1 MCVRVKLKIP
11 TKTNT
16 MIYGFTVL
24 EILLMGSA
32 VGVFLLVLVLIIMTQ
47 QSSSD
52 QKPSVGFDDTL
63 DDLPEKSV
71 ASPRSMDMRAPEKPA
86 APKEEMSAPSTEE
99 VEPITELLEQEE
111 VVESPKKLA
120 IKEEVTVAQTVVKP
134 VQSTPEEIEE
144 SDEVQ
149 PIHVEVAGED
159 LPDEEDFIPGQKL
172 PINEGLVLWLD
183 VFDPATLFQDSKGV
197 VPITRDGQTLGR
209 IADKSLDENH
219 AVQIDADK
227 QPEYKESIANG
238 KPGLVFEED
247 YLEGLRGF
255 GAGKSFTVFF
265 VGQNQTKQDAW
276 PGVFTTKPSGSHDES
291 GKQGFAVFGEKDSYG
306 FKFEMGDVYLNDSN
320 KEESHLSL
328 VVGSDNDNNDSNKY
342 VVGDWVSLDQPFK
355 GIISEIIVF
364 DRDLSDEERSSI
376 ITYLQTKW
384 LVSE

>member
-1 MCVRVKLKIP
+1 
-11 TKTNT
+11 

-32 VGVFLLVLVLIIMTQ
+32 VGVFLLVLVLIVMTQ
-47 QSSSD
+47 QSSSED
-52 QKPSVGFDDTL
+52 KSAQGFDESL
-63 DDLPEKSV
+63 DDLPQKPS
-71 ASPRSMDMRAPEKPA
+71 ASPRAMDMRAPEKPTT
-86 APKEEMSAPSTEE
+86 PKDEMSAPSTDE
-99 VEPITELLEQEE
+99 VEPITELLDQEE
-111 VVESPKKLA
+111 PESPKKLEV
-120 IKEEVTVAQTVVKP
+120 KEEVTEKETIVKVTEEAPEETEEPQEEKP
-134 VQSTPEEIEE
+134 V
-144 SDEVQ
+144 
-149 PIHVEVAGED
+149 HVAVAGED
-159 LPDEEDFIPGQKL
+159 LPDEEEVVPGQQL
-172 PINEGLVLWLD
+172 PVNEGLVLWLD

-209 IADKSLDENH
+209 IADKSSSENH
-219 AVQIDADK
+219 AAQLDADK
-227 QPEYKESIANG
+227 QPEYKEAVANG

-247 YLEGLRGF
+247 YLEGLQGF
-255 GAGKSFTVFF
+255 GAGKTFTVFF
-265 VGQNQTKQDAW
+265 VGQNQTKEDAW

-320 KEESHLSL
+320 GEESHLSL

-355 GIISEIIVF
+355 GIVSEIIVF

-384 LVSE
+384 FVTE

>member
-1 MCVRVKLKIP
+1 
-11 TKTNT
+11 

-63 DDLPEKSV
+63 DDLPEKPVS
-71 ASPRSMDMRAPEKPA
+71 SPRSMDMRAPEKPA

-144 SDEVQ
+144 SDEAQ

-159 LPDEEDFIPGQKL
+159 LPDEEDVIPGQKL

-342 VVGDWVSLDQPFK
+342 VVGDWVSLDQSFK

-384 LVSE
+384 FVSE